1 MDNRPAGKS
10 AAELPDSL
18 TQEREPGGGLREFA
32 RRRGELAD
40 WATIGVF
47 VLAAFAVMRL
57 MSELLAPMIAAL
69 IIGSLLSRIVDRLAR
84 TGLPRPVSAIALV
97 ALTGLA
103 IVLFVDSLLGPL
115 AAFVTQAPEMLK
127 TLGDALAPLARPFLS
142 AQNGLTSM
150 FGAKSGG
157 PTLMSSA
164 ISAMT
169 AIFGGVTPAIGE
181 FGIFFVT
188 LVFFVA
194 GRQTLRRRVIMGWAR
209 REQRFSALRIVNAVE
224 EALALYFGAAATIY
238 AGVGAATALIALA
251 FGLSRPVLWGA
262 LTFLASF
269 VPYFGAALVTLSL
282 AAGGLAAHH
291 AIGLGLAPAAA
302 FLGVHLVSENAVI
315 PALLGRRLEI
325 NPFVV
330 FISIVFWSWMWGPV
344 GALLATPILL
354 VFDTIRHEFSAP
366 ETPLPS

>member
-1 MDNRPAGKS
+1 MDNPPAGKDAGGPS
-10 AAELPDSL
+10 PG
-18 TQEREPGGGLREFA
+18 EREENAGLKEFA
-32 RRRGELAD
+32 QRRSEWAD
-40 WATIGVF
+40 WSMIGLF

-69 IIGSLLSRIVDRLAR
+69 IIGSLLSRGVDRLAG
-84 TGLPRPVSAIALV
+84 TGLPRPVSTVGLV
-97 ALTGLA
+97 TLVGLA

-127 TLGDALAPLARPFLS
+127 TLGDALASLARPLLS
-142 AQNGLTSM
+142 AQHSLTS
-150 FGAKSGG
+150 FLGAKGGG
-157 PTLMSSA
+157 PTLMNSA
-164 ISAMT
+164 VSAMT

-188 LVFFVA
+188 MVFFVA
-194 GRQTLRRRVIMGWAR
+194 GRQTLRRRVIMTWAR

-224 EALALYFGAAATIY
+224 EALSLYFGAAATIY
-238 AGVGAATALIALA
+238 ASVGFATALIALA
-251 FGLSRPVLWGA
+251 FGLSRPALWGV
-262 LTFLASF
+262 LTCLASF

-291 AIGLGLAPAAA
+291 SIGLGLAPAAA
-302 FLGVHLVSENAVI
+302 FLGVHLVSENAII

-330 FISIVFWSWMWGPV
+330 FISIVFWSWMWGPL
-344 GALLATPILL
+344 GALLAVPILL
-354 VFDTIRHEFSAP
+354 ILDTIRQEFSTP
-366 ETPLPS
+366 ETTLPS